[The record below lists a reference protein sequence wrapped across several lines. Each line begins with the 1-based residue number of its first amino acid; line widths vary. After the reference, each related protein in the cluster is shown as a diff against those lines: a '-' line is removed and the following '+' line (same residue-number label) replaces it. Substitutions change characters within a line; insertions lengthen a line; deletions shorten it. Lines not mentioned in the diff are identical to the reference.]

1 LSCFLAEATQAILRD
16 RVLTDPEAVAALLA
30 GLHLYVRDTF
40 KVRRLLQP
48 TATAAERAA
57 AADAAA
63 ASAAAASAAPPA
75 AEQPAADTGGE
86 AAAQPDAAAVQLDAA
101 PQQPA
106 ASGPSVLSVLMGVK
120 PLQHALIDLL
130 MDLMVTACQNAKKVE
145 LGLLLPPPADRQP
158 PARPPPTGAQPR

>member
-1 LSCFLAEATQAILRD
+1 
-16 RVLTDPEAVAALLA
+16 VLTDPEAVAALLA

-63 ASAAAASAAPPA
+63 ASAAAASAAPSA
-75 AEQPAADTGGE
+75 AEQPAAADAGGE
-86 AAAQPDAAAVQLDAA
+86 AAAQPDAAAAQLDAA
-101 PQQPA
+101 PPQPPA

-158 PARPPPTGAQPR
+158 PARPPPAGGQP